1 LLTRH
6 SPPCYNNPDFLRTG
20 SIVIPE
26 GILLRSDAEKILLT
40 EEEIKAKVFEMG
52 QTISTEYEGKDL
64 LMVGI
69 LKGAMIFMA
78 DLVRSVTIPV
88 EFDFMAVSSYGGSS
102 KSSGV
107 VRILKDL
114 EQNIEGRHVL
124 LVEDIVDTGLT
135 LKYLLDNLQTRD
147 PASVKACTLLDKP
160 ERRKVEVAVD
170 YNGFTI
176 PDEFVVGYGLDYNEK
191 YRNLKDILVL
201 SPDIYQK

>member
-1 LLTRH
+1 M
-6 SPPCYNNPDFLRTG
+6 
-20 SIVIPE
+20 
-26 GILLRSDAEKILLT
+26 RSHAEKILLT
-40 EEEIKAKVFEMG
+40 EEEIKTRVKELG
-52 QTISTEYEGKDL
+52 QAISRDYENKDL

-69 LKGAMIFMA
+69 LKGAFIFMA

-88 EFDFMAVSSYGGSS
+88 ELDFMAVSSYGSS
-102 KSSGV
+102 TKSSGV

-114 EQNIEGRHVL
+114 DKNIEGRHVL

-135 LKYLLDNLQTRD
+135 FKYLLENLQTRG
-147 PASVKACTLLDKP
+147 PASLKTCALLDKP
-160 ERRKVEVAVD
+160 DRRQVEVTVD

-201 SPDIYQK
+201 SPDVYKK

>member
-1 LLTRH
+1 M
-6 SPPCYNNPDFLRTG
+6 
-20 SIVIPE
+20 
-26 GILLRSDAEKILLT
+26 RSDAEKILLT
-40 EEEIKAKVFEMG
+40 EEEITAKVLQLG
-52 QTISTEYEGKDL
+52 QTISTDYANKEL

-78 DLVRSVTIPV
+78 DLVRSVNIPV
-88 EFDFMAVSSYGGSS
+88 EFDFMAVSSYGSAN

-114 EQNIEGRHVL
+114 EQSIEGRHVL

-135 LKYLLDNLQTRD
+135 LKYLLENLQTRE
-147 PASVKACTLLDKP
+147 PASLRTCTLLDKP
-160 ERRKVEVAVD
+160 ERRQAEVTVN

-201 SPDIYQK
+201 RPEIYQKQGEE